1 MKVSKREKLLLVLLA
16 FVAIGV
22 VYYQF
27 IYVKQVAKLEE
38 LKAQEQEVNLKYETM
53 LAKVNTI
60 EKNTTDIKI
69 FRESINSK
77 SMMLYPELYQEKIIL
92 EINSLLEE
100 AGIKGSLSFSE
111 VTVSPVEKYF
121 VGETGEKTESTLQ
134 KPADDIKELNG
145 EEIEVS
151 EDTANSDKNT
161 NNGESTGN
169 NEVTEGEQ
177 PASGEAGATEGDMV
191 EQMKVSISFTG
202 TYVNTT
208 KFIKLVSEYAR
219 LIAMPNLSLSAS
231 GEDALSG
238 SLDLEFYSIP
248 KISEEDSEYLKWTIE
263 NTYGKENPFLEG
275 GTGVSYSANKEDEGY
290 NIIMSVKG
298 ANSDLPSVTLGKAND
313 STRDT
318 YVYFDKNE
326 KVDIDIEITEEGGKF
341 YVKYKTP
348 TSSYPS
354 NYSEKGIEINPEDGK
369 IQIAVYS
376 TTRLNVE
383 DKVTVNLNVTSNAAE
398 KTTIVTVMDDDKAN
412 PRININAKG
421 KVEYVIK

>member
-1 MKVSKREKLLLVLLA
+1 MKVSKREKLVLVLLA

-22 VYYQF
+22 IYYQF

-38 LKAQEQEVNLKYETM
+38 LRAQEQEINLKYETM

-121 VGETGEKTESTLQ
+121 VGEAGEKTEPTLQ
-134 KPADDIKELNG
+134 KPAKDIKELSG
-145 EEIEVS
+145 
-151 EDTANSDKNT
+151 EDT
-161 NNGESTGN
+161 ES
-169 NEVTEGEQ
+169 NEGTEGKQ
-177 PASGEAGATEGDMV
+177 PVSGETGDMEGNMV

-208 KFIKLVSEYAR
+208 KFIKLVSDYAR

-275 GTGVSYSANKEDEGY
+275 SIGARASEIKDDEGY
-290 NIIMSVKG
+290 DIIMSVKG
-298 ANSDLPSVTLGKAND
+298 ANSDLPSVTLGKTND

-326 KVDIDIEITEEGGKF
+326 KVDIDLDITEEDGKF

-348 TSSYPS
+348 NSSYPS
-354 NYSEKGIEINPEDGK
+354 KYNEKGIEVGTKDGK

-376 TTRLNVE
+376 TTRSNVE
-383 DKVTVNLNVTSNAAE
+383 DKVTVNLNITSNAAE
-398 KTTIVTVMDDDKAN
+398 KMTVVTVMDDDKTN